1 MGETYS
7 DEVTMAKYTSGSTK
21 MVPGKNIGLK
31 RTNLMSKQADEELLN
46 DISNLLEDY
55 ADQTG
60 TRYIIK
66 PQIMPLAN
74 QVDLFIQ
81 TNYTPNHLVEQRCL
95 EARIDEAKDVR
106 KNIESL
112 GTEVYFAL
120 QRIDGH
126 IKELEAQLTNLQNKE
141 EEK

>member
-1 MGETYS
+1 
-7 DEVTMAKYTSGSTK
+7 
-21 MVPGKNIGLK
+21 
-31 RTNLMSKQADEELLN
+31 MSKQADEELLN

-95 EARIDEAKDVR
+95 EARIDEIEYAAAKR
-106 KNIESL
+106 AYAAGFGASEFESFL
-112 GTEVYFAL
+112 AEEERNRRAGL
-120 QRIDGH
+120 QD
-126 IKELEAQLTNLQNKE
+126 QLTSLQNKE
-141 EEK
+141 DE